1 MESNYRKKGHRAAA
15 LWLTGLLLLAV
26 TGCGSGGSRSSG
38 GTFSNSQAA
47 EAAMDT
53 AMPAA
58 MAEEEYGI
66 AELDAGAGGTIASEN
81 GIDPVAQNGRK
92 LIKTVRL
99 EMQTKE
105 FDTLIDGLAK
115 KVQEMDGYIESSSMW
130 GNSYYYNRTRS
141 SEYTVRVP
149 SDRLDEFIEVVG
161 GLGNVTY
168 KNESVEDV
176 TLQYV
181 DVESHKKALETEQDR
196 LLELLEKA
204 ENLEELLA
212 IESRLSEV
220 RYELE
225 NYGSQMRLLDN
236 RIDYSTVYLTVTEVE
251 RITETGKKTFFEE
264 IADRFGDS
272 LYTVGN
278 GLREFVIALVG
289 SSPILAVWVLFIAVI
304 VLLIRRVIY
313 KKKGISIFSRK
324 KKKTVQ
330 EEKQE
335 QTDQQ

>member
-1 MESNYRKKGHRAAA
+1 MESNYRKKGHRVAA
-15 LWLTGLLLLAV
+15 LWLAGLLLLAV
-26 TGCGSGGSRSSG
+26 TGCGSSKMSG
-38 GTFSNSQAA
+38 GASSNSYAA
-47 EAAMDT
+47 SEAAMDT
-53 AMPAA
+53 AMPAEVA
-58 MAEEEYGI
+58 EAEYADMAEM
-66 AELDAGAGGTIASEN
+66 DAGTGGTITSEN
-81 GIDPVAQNGRK
+81 GIDPVVQNGRK

-130 GNSYYYNRTRS
+130 GNSYYYNSTRS

-161 GLGNVTY
+161 GLGNITY

-176 TLQYV
+176 TLQYI

-204 ENLEELLA
+204 ENLEDLLA
-212 IESRLSEV
+212 IENRLSEV

-225 NYGSQMRLLDN
+225 NYGSQIRLLDN
-236 RIDYSTVYLTVTEVE
+236 RIDYSTVYLSVTEVE

-264 IADRFGDS
+264 IAERFGDS
-272 LYTVGN
+272 LYMVGN

-289 SSPILAVWVLFIAVI
+289 SSPILAVWILFIAVI
-304 VLLIRRVIY
+304 VLLIRRIVY
-313 KKKGISIFSRK
+313 KKKGIGIFNRK

-330 EEKQE
+330 EESQK